1 MDKNYDEK
9 SVFYFSPNVNKVDF
23 NFDESLS
30 NLDNII
36 QSILLNDNYDSLYE
50 SIKQNYEYTLSKLN
64 SEDNLFDILKEKN
77 FI

>member
-1 MDKNYDEK
+1 MSNIKHIA
-9 SVFYFSPNVNKVDF
+9 NK
-23 NFDESLS
+23 E

-36 QSILLNDNYDSLYE
+36 QSILLNDNYDSYYE

>member
-36 QSILLNDNYDSLYE
+36 QSILLNDNYDSYYE